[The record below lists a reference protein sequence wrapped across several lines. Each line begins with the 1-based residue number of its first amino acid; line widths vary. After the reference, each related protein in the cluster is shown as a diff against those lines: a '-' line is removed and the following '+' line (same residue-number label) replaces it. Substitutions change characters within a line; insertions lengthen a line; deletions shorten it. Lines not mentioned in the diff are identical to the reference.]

1 MSATPW
7 PSEIRLSSDKRS
19 LVLTF
24 DDGVSGSVGAEL
36 LRVNSPSAEVQ
47 GHNPDEKILL
57 AGKRNV
63 SIQKIEPVGNYAVR
77 LGFDDGHSTGIYS
90 WTLLHDFVTHGAQ
103 WQADYEA
110 EIARRGWSRDK

>member
-1 MSATPW
+1 MTATPW
-7 PSEIRLSSDKRS
+7 PVEIRLSSDKRN
-19 LVLTF
+19 LVLAF
-24 DDGVSGSVGAEL
+24 EDGLSGSVGAEL

-47 GHNPDEKILL
+47 GHNPSEKILL

-63 SIQKIEPVGNYAVR
+63 SILRVDAVGNYALR
-77 LGFDDGHSTGIYS
+77 LTFDDGHSTGIYS
-90 WTLLHDFVTHGAQ
+90 WSLLHDFVAKGAE